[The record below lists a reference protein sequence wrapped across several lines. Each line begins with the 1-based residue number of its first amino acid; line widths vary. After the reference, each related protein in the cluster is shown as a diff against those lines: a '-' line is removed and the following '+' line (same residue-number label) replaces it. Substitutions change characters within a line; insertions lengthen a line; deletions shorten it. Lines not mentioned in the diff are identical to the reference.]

1 MRSFSDALH
10 RLGLTHAQFARLV
23 GVSPQQVRAW
33 AASGAEIPGP
43 VSAFLA
49 LLESYGAGAA
59 ADCAVPLADGIYAVQ
74 FEASDSE
81 IGHATAALRKG
92 AIFGSDREGG
102 IFSGHYQFDAT
113 RNLNRI
119 EIRFLVPPGGSL
131 VTGFSAGPEGGAV
144 DIVGEFG
151 NLDTRPVIKL
161 DIGREPL
168 EVELNYLGPLPN

>member
-1 MRSFSDALH
+1 
-10 RLGLTHAQFARLV
+10 V
-23 GVSPQQVRAW
+23 GVSPHQVRAW
-33 AASGAEIPGP
+33 AASEAKIPGP
-43 VSAFLA
+43 VRAFLI
-49 LLESYGAGAA
+49 LLESSGGRAA
-59 ADCAVPLADGIYAVQ
+59 HCAIPLADGIYAIQ

-102 IFSGHYQFDAT
+102 IFSGHYQFDAA

-119 EIRFLVPPGGSL
+119 DIRFFVPPGGSL
-131 VTGFSAGPEGGAV
+131 VTGFSAGPEGDAV

-161 DIGREPL
+161 NVGEVPL